1 METWQ
6 LLWKVG
12 GKQEVRHRTWS
23 RRGRPAPRSRWR
35 GHSQTVPCSTSRRW
49 RSADPGRG
57 ADLWANQTTASNLK
71 KSLRSK
77 VTLAAFERCGNCGGT
92 LFHKFF
98 VFFLINDLISIHHPF
113 AHAYIT
119 IKHFCICQYY
129 VDNYWILQ
137 RPIRCKCLVFH
148 SYSINILSYLHFP
161 YFFLVII
168 IFLPSLCNTFC
179 CCNYANFPKLDW

>member
-1 METWQ
+1 MQLKNKRKKSTEATKLCGEKGKETVFNFSGTRWQIKLFKKISNVETWQ

-23 RRGRPAPRSRWR
+23 RRGRPAHRSRWR

-77 VTLAAFERCGNCGGT
+77 VTLAAFERCGKCGGT

-98 VFFLINDLISIHHPF
+98 FFFNQWFDFDSSSICTRIHYNKTF
-113 AHAYIT
+113 MYT
-119 IKHFCICQYY
+119 S
-129 VDNYWILQ
+129 IL
-137 RPIRCKCLVFH
+137 C
-148 SYSINILSYLHFP
+148 
-161 YFFLVII
+161 
-168 IFLPSLCNTFC
+168 
-179 CCNYANFPKLDW
+179 W